1 MKKFKVGI
9 IGFGLIGKK
18 RFFNLGNQGELVAYS
33 DLVECKKSF
42 FKKKKIKFFKNWKNL
57 LKIKEIDIIIISTYH
72 NSLSQIINLASKFK
86 KHILVEKPAG
96 IRLKELKENI
106 KNVKKY
112 KNIVR
117 VGYNHRYYQSI
128 LKCKDFLNKKLLGDI
143 MFIKSSYGHGG
154 RCGYQKE
161 WRMNPKISGG
171 GELIDQGS
179 HIIDL
184 SIFFL
189 GKVKNI
195 KSHLD
200 SFFWKK
206 NVDDNA
212 FLILK
217 FKNNYTSFIHV
228 SCTEWKNNFLF
239 EIYGTKGKL
248 RIEGKGGSYGSE
260 KLIYYKMSTKMGI
273 PKKKIWYF
281 SKKDTS
287 WKREMN
293 DFYEDI
299 KLNRQPEPNLNQAY
313 SVLKIIKKIYKEN
326 KYDNCS

>member
-18 RFFNLGNQGELVAYS
+18 RFSNLGNQGELVAYS

-128 LKCKDFLNKKLLGDI
+128 LKCKDFLNKKLLGDV
-143 MFIKSSYGHGG
+143 MFIMSS
-154 RCGYQKE
+154 
-161 WRMNPKISGG
+161 
-171 GELIDQGS
+171 
-179 HIIDL
+179 
-184 SIFFL
+184 
-189 GKVKNI
+189 
-195 KSHLD
+195 
-200 SFFWKK
+200 
-206 NVDDNA
+206 
-212 FLILK
+212 
-217 FKNNYTSFIHV
+217 
-228 SCTEWKNNFLF
+228 
-239 EIYGTKGKL
+239 
-248 RIEGKGGSYGSE
+248 
-260 KLIYYKMSTKMGI
+260 
-273 PKKKIWYF
+273 
-281 SKKDTS
+281 
-287 WKREMN
+287 
-293 DFYEDI
+293 
-299 KLNRQPEPNLNQAY
+299 
-313 SVLKIIKKIYKEN
+313 
-326 KYDNCS
+326 